1 MGPQVPERA
10 IHIFRATQTIDVF
23 SIYNDC
29 K

>member
-1 MGPQVPERA
+1 MGPQVSESV
-10 IHIFRATQTIDVF
+10 IHNFRATQTIDAF